1 MLRIAICDDNQ
12 VELQYTARMT
22 ADYFGTHPAH
32 SAIIETFHSGK
43 DLLSQ
48 AEARKGFDL
57 YILDIIMPGL
67 NGIQTG
73 MELRK
78 MGDGGEIIY
87 LTTSSEYAVD
97 SYTARAFF
105 YLIKPVTEKKLFGLL
120 DEAAEKLQQRR
131 SRGILV
137 MTPDGPRHIRM
148 DHILY
153 AERIGRRVR
162 YYCTDGTVDTQT
174 IRCTFRDAVHPL
186 TEERRFCMCGASFLV
201 NMEHVTG
208 VDGQEALLD
217 NGGRLILPRS
227 ASSFKDNWGRFWL
240 EEDSGC
246 PIG

>member
-1 MLRIAICDDNQ
+1 MLKIAACDDESAQ
-12 VELQYTARMT
+12 LEQMERMLQ
-22 ADYFGTHPAH
+22 DYFRARLALPGRISVFSDSRT
-32 SAIIETFHSGK
+32 
-43 DLLSQ
+43 LLSRVREQ
-48 AEARKGFDL
+48 GGFDL

-97 SYTARAFF
+97 SYMARAFF

-208 VDGQEALLD
+208 VDGREALLD